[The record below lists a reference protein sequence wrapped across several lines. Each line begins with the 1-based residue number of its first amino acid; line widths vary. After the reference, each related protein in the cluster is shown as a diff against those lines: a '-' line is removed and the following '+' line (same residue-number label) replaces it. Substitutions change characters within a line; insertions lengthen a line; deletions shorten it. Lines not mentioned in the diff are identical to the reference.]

1 VSYSRHTITVL
12 HDQYDTMLQ
21 LGVAFNLPTA
31 LAFDIFGEW
40 VRVCDLARL
49 DYALLAKPPFRQ
61 KLLEL
66 FSAAHFTSKGMSTE
80 HIDELRYLH
89 WLAARGV
96 AVRMWTILNPRVTYF
111 HTTHEQLFR
120 SLKISAIE
128 ELTVNGQDEVSFLVK
143 RIFKE
148 SKRLRSVKLS
158 NLLWLTYPKLRFLLR
173 ECGSTLRVFHLD
185 TVKYINSPYFL
196 RLVPHLTQV
205 NELMLGRIELNSAM
219 LACLS
224 HNCRKLH
231 TVQFT
236 SCPINNA
243 ALLEFMR
250 SYTTSLPVRKAVGA
264 ASSAGQKLATL
275 QSSQLRSI
283 SLTYNMSVNL
293 SDIARTIADNCGT
306 LTKLCLVG
314 DYAEPSALSS
324 EALIYAVGRLP
335 WLQHLDVSKN
345 NWLTDDAIHAVVTN
359 CPQLRVLCIHACRR
373 LTDAAVSAIVQH
385 CTVLED
391 LDLSWNDSFT
401 NTSLQ
406 LLGTANAGLL
416 SHLRVFNISSC
427 YHLTSQRDLDTFV
440 SRCAL
445 LRMDEV
451 GTKFTRLV

>member
-1 VSYSRHTITVL
+1 VL

-31 LAFDIFGEW
+31 LAFDILGEW

-49 DYALLAKPPFRQ
+49 DYALVAKPAFRQ
-61 KLLEL
+61 KLLDL
-66 FSAAHFTSKGMSTE
+66 FSAAHFTSMGIRTE
-80 HIDELRYLH
+80 RLDELSYLH
-89 WLAARGV
+89 WLVARGV
-96 AVRMWTILNPRVTYF
+96 AVRTWTILNPRVTYS
-111 HTTHEQLFR
+111 HTAHEQLFR
-120 SLKISAIE
+120 SLKVSAVE
-128 ELTVNGQDEVSFLVK
+128 ELAVNGQDEVSSLVK

-185 TVKYINSPYFL
+185 TVKHINSPYFL
-196 RLVPHLTQV
+196 RLVPWLAHV

-231 TVQFT
+231 TVQFS
-236 SCPINNA
+236 SCPINGT
-243 ALLEFMR
+243 ALLEFIR
-250 SYTTSLPVRKAVGA
+250 SYTASLPVHKAVGA
-264 ASSAGQKLATL
+264 PSSAGGKPATL
-275 QSSQLRSI
+275 HSSQLRSI
-283 SLTYNMSVNL
+283 VLSYNMSVNL

-314 DYAEPSALSS
+314 DYAEASALSS
-324 EALIYAVGRLP
+324 DALIYAAGRLP
-335 WLQHLDVSKN
+335 VLQHLDVSKN

-359 CPQLRVLCIHACRR
+359 CTQLRVLCIHSCRR
-373 LTDAAVSAIVQH
+373 LTDATVAAIAQH
-385 CTVLED
+385 CTLLEE

-406 LLGTANAGLL
+406 LLGAANMGLL
-416 SHLRVFNISSC
+416 NHLRVFNISSC
-427 YHLTSQRDLDTFV
+427 YHLTSQRDLQAFV